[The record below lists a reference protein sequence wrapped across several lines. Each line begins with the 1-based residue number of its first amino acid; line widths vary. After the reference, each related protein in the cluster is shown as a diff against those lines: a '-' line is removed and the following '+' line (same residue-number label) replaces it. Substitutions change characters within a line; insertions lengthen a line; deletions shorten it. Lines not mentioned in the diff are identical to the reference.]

1 MSLLKMRRG
10 SGSESALVSQGLNY
24 SSLKEPSPSGQR
36 RGSCSSSQ
44 PGTSSKSPPGSRR
57 PSNPGLLYDCVNE
70 ETYADNSFTKRVPP
84 PAANDGVLGYEPPT
98 AERLKDASESPKS
111 VDTRLRG
118 QQTSPLRHREDD
130 ATSTSESPKSVD
142 TRLRGQQT
150 SPLPHREDDATSTS
164 SIADGDEDSTVI
176 EHLESIKDIL
186 AQYATPPSSPLA
198 CRAGAQ
204 DAR

>member
-118 QQTSPLRHREDD
+118 QQTSPL
-130 ATSTSESPKSVD
+130 
-142 TRLRGQQT
+142 
-150 SPLPHREDDATSTS
+150 PHREDDATSTS